1 MFCARG
7 TDGHRHSW
15 ARGDRLCGV
24 SPVLSSEVLLGT
36 VIQFGRPASAEV
48 IANLVKLGYLQPAKR
63 YEANALEA
71 AVARLRHDLRRDGV
85 ICEGDP
91 PQTGIAQQR
100 S

>member
-1 MFCARG
+1 MG
-7 TDGHRHSW
+7 TI
-15 ARGDRLCGV
+15 
-24 SPVLSSEVLLGT
+24 
-36 VIQFGRPASAEV
+36 IQFRRPVASAEV

-85 ICEGDP
+85 ICEGDL
-91 PQTGIAQQR
+91 PQKEAKSTSRAD

>member
-1 MFCARG
+1 M
-7 TDGHRHSW
+7 
-15 ARGDRLCGV
+15 
-24 SPVLSSEVLLGT
+24 GT
-36 VIQFGRPASAEV
+36 VIQFRRPVASAQV

>member
-1 MFCARG
+1 VRF
-7 TDGHRHSW
+7 
-15 ARGDRLCGV
+15 RLRLAVGFPWV
-24 SPVLSSEVLLGT
+24 RL
-36 VIQFGRPASAEV
+36 FGRPASAEV

-71 AVARLRHDLRRDGV
+71 AVARLRHDLGRDGV
-85 ICEGDP
+85 ICEGVL